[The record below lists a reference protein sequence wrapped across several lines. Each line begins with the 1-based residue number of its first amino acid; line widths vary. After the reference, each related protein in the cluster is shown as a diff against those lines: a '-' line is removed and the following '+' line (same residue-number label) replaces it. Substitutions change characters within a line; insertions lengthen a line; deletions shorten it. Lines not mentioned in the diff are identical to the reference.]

1 MPSSGRRLLADTD
14 TGFVKSRGAENVLN
28 CLPRQRSS
36 TRLTPGP
43 GSRRQDLHSSCA
55 RCLSSHRRNLIITCS
70 LCGFRVH
77 GSCAYPPVNNAVAKL
92 VASKS
97 VGWHCWA
104 CKQEAAIL
112 QQFDITVRSC
122 KKRWADEFCQ
132 DCGELAGAPSVNCEV
147 CHSAFHR
154 TCVREFEQRDGWR
167 CRPCRPRD
175 ADPAVT
181 MDKWAVELVCE
192 ADRYIPVIRGVNLSQ
207 PSQPWRTSEVVFRLS
222 RAVLITR
229 TGRIVR
235 LRGPHNQAVAL
246 QLGFPSKLRRYFATG
261 FPRHWSLLLKYART
275 PLPGRITETL
285 DNRTVTS
292 LEPSS
297 HRQRPRRSRTTVTRI
312 HDRSCVSRPDFL
324 GQLLNLPDRSKCTTE
339 QPPKLVAGG
348 SFFLPTGSK
357 VQKLFVQGWLSG
369 VVVDA
374 GSYNAEDV
382 VVVLCEDC
390 RFLTL
395 SAHDL
400 AAGLKSG
407 QVRVLD
413 TAANGEIAGGQLRA
427 APACSEAVGMKEQG
441 WTGKDVDLVRSAAR
455 HIPAAAKDFWQQV
468 AARVGKPAAECQR
481 ALDGAG
487 TPSGA
492 RSKGECRGV
501 DTTPQ
506 LQRGSGP
513 RRFKQIRRF
522 LSQRP
527 RCDVGQDDFVMVDGL
542 DLGPP
547 EVAHMH
553 TGATPRA
560 AADDVECFPP
570 RLLASPGIGSCDDL
584 LGGTR
589 HASVD
594 SFMYEAQARR
604 RQAKRKAAERFGT
617 PRKMR
622 ILDCGRRVLSML
634 RSVDASSGE
643 GVVDEDGFET
653 VAIHNGAAGALLSV

>member
-1 MPSSGRRLLADTD
+1 MEVGGEMPSSGRRLLADTD

-229 TGRIVR
+229 TGRIVWYLVNVVDIGAAAWIPVKAAPLLCHR
-235 LRGPHNQAVAL
+235 LSASLVIAAEIRTHTTSRPYHRDSRQSDCHFAGAVEPSAEAPSIPHNSHQNSRS
-246 QLGFPSKLRRYFATG
+246 FLRVSSRFFGA
-261 FPRHWSLLLKYART
+261 AA
-275 PLPGRITETL
+275 
-285 DNRTVTS
+285 
-292 LEPSS
+292 EPS
-297 HRQRPRRSRTTVTRI
+297 
-312 HDRSCVSRPDFL
+312 
-324 GQLLNLPDRSKCTTE
+324 
-339 QPPKLVAGG
+339 
-348 SFFLPTGSK
+348 
-357 VQKLFVQGWLSG
+357 
-369 VVVDA
+369 
-374 GSYNAEDV
+374 
-382 VVVLCEDC
+382 
-390 RFLTL
+390 
-395 SAHDL
+395 
-400 AAGLKSG
+400 
-407 QVRVLD
+407 
-413 TAANGEIAGGQLRA
+413 
-427 APACSEAVGMKEQG
+427 
-441 WTGKDVDLVRSAAR
+441 
-455 HIPAAAKDFWQQV
+455 
-468 AARVGKPAAECQR
+468 
-481 ALDGAG
+481 
-487 TPSGA
+487 
-492 RSKGECRGV
+492 
-501 DTTPQ
+501 
-506 LQRGSGP
+506 
-513 RRFKQIRRF
+513 
-522 LSQRP
+522 
-527 RCDVGQDDFVMVDGL
+527 
-542 DLGPP
+542 
-547 EVAHMH
+547 
-553 TGATPRA
+553 
-560 AADDVECFPP
+560 
-570 RLLASPGIGSCDDL
+570 
-584 LGGTR
+584 
-589 HASVD
+589 
-594 SFMYEAQARR
+594 
-604 RQAKRKAAERFGT
+604 
-617 PRKMR
+617 
-622 ILDCGRRVLSML
+622 
-634 RSVDASSGE
+634 
-643 GVVDEDGFET
+643 
-653 VAIHNGAAGALLSV
+653 